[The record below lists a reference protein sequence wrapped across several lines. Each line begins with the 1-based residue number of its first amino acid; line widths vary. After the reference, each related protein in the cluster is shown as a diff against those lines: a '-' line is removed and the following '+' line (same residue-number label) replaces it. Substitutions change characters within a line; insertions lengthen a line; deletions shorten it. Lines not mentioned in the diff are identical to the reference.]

1 MIAASA
7 TAASLLPCPLV
18 PVPTAA
24 AALVETEKGVVFS
37 QRGGPPPSLPLVP
50 HSLGASKVQLSV
62 LACAVRSAGA
72 GVGRGL
78 RCSLRF
84 SHDRMAG
91 AAAAAPCDPLRFAP
105 LHHFNFSPS
114 TSPLFSLCPRLRDAV
129 RPSFPSLHLI
139 IFVHCG
145 DFLGPPWR
153 PSTSYSHGDRLT
165 AEGLQCGSEPGRRRQ
180 AGAGD
185 VRGNFIIFCPVIAR
199 PQFRHNCH
207 LSRRR
212 RNPSYASSHE
222 GRTDRSTEGVAAG
235 SGGGG
240 NPESSIG
247 RQRA

>member
-84 SHDRMAG
+84 SHDRMAEV
-91 AAAAAPCDPLRFAP
+91 PPPPLRVTRFALRHCTTSTSHPP
-105 LHHFNFSPS
+105 LPLSPLSLPTTTRRRSPEFPFPSSHHFRSLRRFSWPS
-114 TSPLFSLCPRLRDAV
+114 SFSSLAAVDKLFPR
-129 RPSFPSLHLI
+129 RPPD
-139 IFVHCG
+139 C
-145 DFLGPPWR
+145 
-153 PSTSYSHGDRLT
+153 
-165 AEGLQCGSEPGRRRQ
+165 
-180 AGAGD
+180 
-185 VRGNFIIFCPVIAR
+185 
-199 PQFRHNCH
+199 
-207 LSRRR
+207 
-212 RNPSYASSHE
+212 
-222 GRTDRSTEGVAAG
+222 
-235 SGGGG
+235 GGGT
-240 NPESSIG
+240 
-247 RQRA
+247 AVWK